1 MTTSTGN
8 RQLEGD
14 LARLGQL
21 DLATLKARWRS
32 VTGRAAPAGVQRSL
46 LLKMLA
52 YRLQADA
59 LGDLDPS
66 IARFLDRIA
75 ADPKLARAKSIPLPD
90 RERAGEGAILVRDWQ
105 GVSYRVAAIAEGFA
119 WNGVIY
125 RSLSEVARAITGVR
139 WNGPRFFGLRDR
151 EARP

>member
-1 MTTSTGN
+1 MNT
-8 RQLEGD
+8 
-14 LARLGQL
+14 LADPVKAEAELVRLGQL

-32 VTGRAAPAGVQRSL
+32 VTGRSAPAGAQRSL
-46 LLKMLA
+46 VLKMLP
-52 YRLQADA
+52 YRLQADV

-75 ADPKLARAKSIPLPD
+75 ADPKLARAKNIPLPD
-90 RERAGEGAILVRDWQ
+90 RERAGEGAILVREWQ
-105 GVSYRVAAIAEGFA
+105 GVSYRVAAIADGYA
-119 WNGVIY
+119 WNGVTY
-125 RSLSEVARAITGVR
+125 RSLSEFARAITGVR